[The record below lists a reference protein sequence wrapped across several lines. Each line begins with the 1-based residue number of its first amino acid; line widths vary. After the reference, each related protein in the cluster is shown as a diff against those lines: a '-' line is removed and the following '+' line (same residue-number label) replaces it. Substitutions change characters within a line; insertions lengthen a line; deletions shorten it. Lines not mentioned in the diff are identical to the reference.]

1 MTQQQQQQQQE
12 QRDVIVGSDS
22 NLTKNVESRPRPN
35 SIDWPSLMIV
45 VSRRRRQQQKQREEQ
60 YLDSLSKSL

>member
-1 MTQQQQQQQQE
+1 MTQQQQQQQQQE

-45 VSRRRRQQQKQREEQ
+45 VSRRRRQQQQREEQ
-60 YLDSLSKSL
+60 YFDSLSKSL